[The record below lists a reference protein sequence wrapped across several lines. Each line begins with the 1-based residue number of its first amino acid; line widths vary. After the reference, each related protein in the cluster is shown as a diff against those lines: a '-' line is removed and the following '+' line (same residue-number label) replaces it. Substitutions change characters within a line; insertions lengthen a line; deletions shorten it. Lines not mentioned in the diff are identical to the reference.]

1 MKTQKH
7 VRTTKTAINFRL
19 NRRALLLLSLLKE
32 KLHTSK
38 TDVVEKALQH
48 YASQKLN
55 AKQST
60 LMQYAGILS
69 EQESDRL
76 LVTIKNDRHNK
87 VMRVKL

>member
-1 MKTQKH
+1 MKAQKH
-7 VRTTKTAINFRL
+7 AGTTKTAINFRL

-38 TDVVEKALQH
+38 TDVVEKALQY

-55 AKQST
+55 AKQNT

-69 EQESDRL
+69 EQESDRML
-76 LVTIKNDRHNK
+76 ATIKQDRYNK